1 MPGEAGIGKPDM
13 LAAVVA
19 DVRDQQDIRETRKQV
34 FLDDVNLK
42 LAKSAAEFDMPL
54 V

>member
-1 MPGEAGIGKPDM
+1 MPSEAGIGEPDM

-19 DVRDQQDIRETRKQV
+19 DVRDQQDLRKIRKHV
-34 FLDDVNLK
+34 FPDDVDLE

-54 V
+54 I